1 MSKRKM
7 AELLNEVHPE
17 WCFSTCEK
25 RIANWLAVAEYAL
38 YIPMRESFAQKM
50 S

>member
-1 MSKRKM
+1 
-7 AELLNEVHPE
+7 HPE

-38 YIPMRESFAQKM
+38 YIPMRESFAEKM
-50 S
+50 A